1 VLAFGAGFCS
11 VNNRLVWLRTI
22 ALFLLQARERDWSLS
37 HQRDS
42 PLRGTVLGC
51 GALSLRESAMSRK
64 DNKLAHFDP
73 DAVSDII
80 DALAPEVQSWF
91 ADTVFEPIPEE
102 LAVILRRM
110 DNDG

>member
-1 VLAFGAGFCS
+1 MRPILDLDAITWCLGLGESASAGTVSNQS
-11 VNNRLVWLRTI
+11 V
-22 ALFLLQARERDWSLS
+22 DS
-37 HQRDS
+37 HAGPFDS
-42 PLRGTVLGC
+42 PLTGTVLWS

-64 DNKLAHFDP
+64 DDKLAHFDP
-73 DAVSDII
+73 DVVSDII
-80 DALAPEVQSWF
+80 DGLAPEVQSWF